1 MNLKKIVIEDIEKLG
16 SNIYLDFNNEELY
29 LYLSSIKNILEPQ
42 KLYNYL
48 SISEIEKANNFKFEE
63 DTFRFILGHG
73 LTRRI
78 LGKYLG
84 IFPSKLIF
92 NYGDSGK
99 PQVENTEQNIFFN
112 ISHSNEFVAII
123 FSKIRLIGVDIEHI
137 YKNKENEKIVG
148 NFFDKKEVEAY
159 FNLKDSQKIEAF
171 YRYWTCKEAYVKA
184 IGKGLNCSFKS
195 FNVSNIYSKS
205 ITIKGKGIES
215 EKWNIKTFNHG
226 EKYVGAVA
234 FCK

>member
-1 MNLKKIVIEDIEKLG
+1 MNLKKIVIKDIEQLG
-16 SNIYLDFNNEELY
+16 SNSYLDFDNEELY
-29 LYLSSIKNILEPQ
+29 LYLSSIKNISEPQ

-63 DTFRFILGHG
+63 DTFRFILGHS
-73 LTRRI
+73 LTRSI

-84 IFPSKLIF
+84 IFPSKLTF
-92 NYGDSGK
+92 KYGDSGK
-99 PQVENTEQNIFFN
+99 PQLENTKQNIFFN

-137 YKNKENEKIVG
+137 DKNKENEKIVS
-148 NFFDKKEVEAY
+148 NFFNKNEIEEY

-184 IGKGLNCSFKS
+184 IGKGLSCSFKS
-195 FNVSNIYSKS
+195 FNVSNIYSKR
-205 ITIKGKGIES
+205 ITIKGKGIEN
-215 EKWNIKTFNHG
+215 ERWNIKAFDHG

-234 FCK
+234 FYK